1 MRKPQKKIILDA
13 IRVTGGNV
21 SAAAQ
26 KLGCSRRVL
35 YDWMAKDPD
44 IKQAREDAEE
54 SLLDMAEG
62 KLYTAV
68 REGDMTAIIFTL
80 KTKGKKRGYVERQE
94 IEIDKNAILKVGYG
108 PDDENGD

>member
-1 MRKPQKKIILDA
+1 MDA

-21 SAAAQ
+21 TAAAN
-26 KLGCSRRVL
+26 KLSCSRRAL
-35 YDWMAKDPD
+35 YVWMNADPEL
-44 IKQAREDAEE
+44 KQACDDAEE

-68 REGDMTAIIFTL
+68 KEGDMTAIIFTL

>member
-1 MRKPQKKIILDA
+1 MRKPPKKIILDA

-21 SAAAQ
+21 SAAAN
-26 KLGCSRRVL
+26 KLACSRRAL
-35 YDWMAKDPD
+35 YVWMNSDPEL
-44 IKQAREDAEE
+44 KQAREDAEE

-68 REGDMTAIIFTL
+68 KEGDMTAIIFTL

-94 IEIDKNAILKVGYG
+94 IEIDKNATLKVGYG
-108 PDDENGD
+108 DNEDDGD